1 MSNWRFIFVSAGIFL
16 AEYLLSFFWP
26 FLLRAELF
34 IIFALAVF
42 FLDSMRKINFAIIF
56 AAAVFFD
63 FWSSST
69 FGNLTL
75 ILFLTILFI
84 FLIKRVM
91 LVDNRPNF
99 SALLWLTGFYY
110 FYLFT
115 KGILYNFGGPY
126 IFPNLSIINLIETVS
141 WVSAMLIIY
150 KIASHEKKI
159 PRF

>member
-1 MSNWRFIFVSAGIFL
+1 MGNWRFIFVSAGIFL

-26 FLLRAELF
+26 FLLRAE
-34 IIFALAVF
+34 
-42 FLDSMRKINFAIIF
+42 
-56 AAAVFFD
+56 
-63 FWSSST
+63 
-69 FGNLTL
+69 
-75 ILFLTILFI
+75 LFI

-141 WVSAMLIIY
+141 WVSATLIIY

-159 PRF
+159 